1 MAAQMG
7 LKFLFSPLHWIVNPC
22 WLKDIMVSFYEF
34 VKFYKE
40 HCHSFAC
47 GAFISKFHHYLQFT
61 IHFKKFQLQLQL
73 HELHC
78 IPVVADISK

>member
-47 GAFISKFHHYLQFT
+47 GAFISNFITTCNLLFILKNSNFNSNFMNYTVSQ
-61 IHFKKFQLQLQL
+61 
-73 HELHC
+73 
-78 IPVVADISK
+78 